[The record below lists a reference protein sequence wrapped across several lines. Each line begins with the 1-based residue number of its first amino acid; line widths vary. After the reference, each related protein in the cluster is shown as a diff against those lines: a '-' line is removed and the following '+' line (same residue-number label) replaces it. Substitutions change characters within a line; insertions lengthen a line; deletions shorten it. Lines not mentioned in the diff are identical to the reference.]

1 MRCIR
6 LRYLPTST
14 RGCSLFLLFSTS
26 SCHKSLHP
34 WSLVMEPVSGVSCP
48 GLFSSSSS
56 LASSHSN
63 DDRESP
69 SDVTSFSKTKEN
81 VWAAVCPCVP
91 VTGRML
97 QEMGR
102 KVRNESRNWNIFNW
116 LQTKKETKKE
126 RIYVMMNQSPAVKFL
141 ELCYFFIA
149 STPPESICQ
158 NILSALLA
166 RKSKSLWYSLKY
178 HFDTNPRLLQS
189 LVGIEP
195 INIPNGALFYFQS
208 ASFVLSHKTEQW
220 VPVVKFI
227 LIYRKILFYHV
238 FYIFKYLYIM
248 QLLLQ
253 WYVRV
258 PSLTHQAE
266 Q

>member
-1 MRCIR
+1 MTTEN
-6 LRYLPTST
+6 LQ
-14 RGCSLFLLFSTS
+14 
-26 SCHKSLHP
+26 
-34 WSLVMEPVSGVSCP
+34 
-48 GLFSSSSS
+48 
-56 LASSHSN
+56 
-63 DDRESP
+63 
-69 SDVTSFSKTKEN
+69 VTSPLSPKPKKMFELQSAL
-81 VWAAVCPCVP
+81 VYLWLGVCCRKWGGRSGMNPE
-91 VTGRML
+91 TGTSL
-97 QEMGR
+97 TGCKR
-102 KVRNESRNWNIFNW
+102 K
-116 LQTKKETKKE
+116 KKE